1 MGIGHPNGR
10 ATIVVSQYRS
20 GAGRVSLYTGCDHP
34 IGVVTGRRRGRE
46 TGDPI

>member
-1 MGIGHPNGR
+1 MGIGHPDGR

-34 IGVVTGRRRGRE
+34 VDVAAGRRRGGE
-46 TGDPI
+46 TGGPI